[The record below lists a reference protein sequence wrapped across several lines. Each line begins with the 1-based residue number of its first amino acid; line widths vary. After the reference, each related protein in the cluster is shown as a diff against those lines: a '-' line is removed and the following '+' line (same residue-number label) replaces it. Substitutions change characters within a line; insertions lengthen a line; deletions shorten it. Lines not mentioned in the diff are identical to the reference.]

1 MKKLIRLTES
11 DLHNIIENTVRR
23 VLKEGNVNEISYGVA
38 KKTYDKM
45 KSLGQS
51 QRAAQLNQ
59 TFGSIN
65 NDDDASY
72 SLYGDGSLHI
82 NDDQGNYNHGKTFY
96 KDQEGN
102 LYKDDDSTND
112 DIFDKV
118 RTNDP
123 KSAKNRARHASNFLG
138 KSVDKNNFRK

>member
-23 VLKEGNVNEISYGVA
+23 VLKEGNVNEISYGLA
-38 KKTYDKM
+38 KKTFDKM
-45 KSLGQS
+45 KSLGQKE
-51 QRAAQLNQ
+51 RAGQLNR
-59 TFGSIN
+59 TFSLV
-65 NDDDASY
+65 NDDDDAAY
-72 SLYGDGSLHI
+72 SLFGDGFLHI

-102 LYKDDDSTND
+102 FRTNDDSSSD

-118 RTNDP
+118 RTLDP

>member
-23 VLKEGNVNEISYGVA
+23 VLKEEIVNEISYGVA
-38 KKTYDKM
+38 KKAFDKM
-45 KSLGQS
+45 RSLGQKH
-51 QRAAQLNQ
+51 RAGRLNN

-72 SLYGDGSLHI
+72 CLYGDGSLHI
-82 NDDQGNYNHGKTFY
+82 NDEEGKYNNGRSFY
-96 KDQEGN
+96 KNQEGN
-102 LYKDDDSTND
+102 LYTRDDSNSKD
-112 DIFDKV
+112 MFDKV

-138 KSVDKNNFRK
+138 KNVDKNNFRK